1 MTDTVRFEVSGPVA
15 TITLNRPDRLNAMT
29 EELIAAVLALLEQ
42 VSADEAIRV
51 LVLTGAGRGFCAG
64 GDLGAMGEF
73 AEPRT
78 PGASIAQL
86 RRLHRTTEL
95 LHEMP
100 KPTIAAVNG
109 PCAGAGLSWA
119 CACDL
124 RIAAE
129 SAVFRTAFLS
139 AGLTGD
145 FGGTWLLTRLVG
157 AGRARDLYFRNEK
170 LGAAAALS
178 MGLVGEVVPDGALL
192 GRVADLAGRL
202 AEAPP
207 HVVAGI
213 KQNLND
219 AEELDLHAVLNA
231 EAERQV
237 RAALSHPSALSTST
251 LSPTTLPN
259 SLPPPILRAPSS
271 ADDAVRPCHTVT
283 DVIASNTAGYR
294 ACGVTLSHPAHLHR
308 SCHRVESCPL
318 QYASAFAYK
327 PDSTRVPDAPRPPTS

>member
-15 TITLNRPDRLNAMT
+15 TVRLNRPDRLNAMT
-29 EELIAAVLALLEQ
+29 EELIGGVLACLEQ
-42 VSADEAIRV
+42 ATADDAIRAV
-51 LVLTGAGRGFCAG
+51 VLTGAGRGFCAG

-73 AEPRT
+73 AGLRT
-78 PGASIAQL
+78 EEASRAEL

-100 KPTIAAVNG
+100 KVTIAAVNG

-145 FGGTWLLTRLVG
+145 FGGTWSLTRLVG
-157 AGRARDLYFRNEK
+157 AGRARHLFFLNEK
-170 LGAAAALS
+170 LSAASAAAI
-178 MGLVGEVVPDGALL
+178 GLVGEVVPDGALM
-192 GRVADLAGRL
+192 GRVADIASGLAQ
-202 AEAPP
+202 APP

-219 AEELDLHAVLNA
+219 AQELGLHALLNA
-231 EAERQV
+231 EADRQV
-237 RAALSHPSALSTST
+237 RAAASHPSA
-251 LSPTTLPN
+251 
-259 SLPPPILRAPSS
+259 
-271 ADDAVRPCHTVT
+271 
-283 DVIASNTAGYR
+283 
-294 ACGVTLSHPAHLHR
+294 
-308 SCHRVESCPL
+308 
-318 QYASAFAYK
+318 
-327 PDSTRVPDAPRPPTS
+327 APRS

>member
-29 EELIAAVLALLEQ
+29 EELIGGVLARLEQ
-42 VSADEAIRV
+42 ASADDAIQAV
-51 LVLTGAGRGFCAG
+51 VLTGAGRGFCAG

-73 AEPRT
+73 AGPRT
-78 PGASIAQL
+78 EEASRAEL

-100 KPTIAAVNG
+100 KVTIAAVNG

-139 AGLTGD
+139 AGVTGD
-145 FGGTWLLTRLVG
+145 FGGTWSLTRLVG
-157 AGRARDLYFRNEK
+157 AGRARHLFFLNEK
-170 LGAAAALS
+170 LSAASAAAI
-178 MGLVGEVVPDGALL
+178 GLVGEVVPDGALM
-192 GRVADLAGRL
+192 GRVADIASGLAQ
-202 AEAPP
+202 APP

-219 AEELDLHAVLNA
+219 AQELGLHAMLNA
-231 EAERQV
+231 EADRQV
-237 RAALSHPSALSTST
+237 RAALTHPSA
-251 LSPTTLPN
+251 
-259 SLPPPILRAPSS
+259 PP
-271 ADDAVRPCHTVT
+271 
-283 DVIASNTAGYR
+283 
-294 ACGVTLSHPAHLHR
+294 R
-308 SCHRVESCPL
+308 S
-318 QYASAFAYK
+318 
-327 PDSTRVPDAPRPPTS
+327 

>member
-29 EELIAAVLALLEQ
+29 EELIGGVLACLEQ
-42 VSADEAIRV
+42 ATAEDAIRAV
-51 LVLTGAGRGFCAG
+51 ILTGAGRGFCAG

-73 AEPRT
+73 AGPRT
-78 PGASIAQL
+78 EEASRAEL

-100 KPTIAAVNG
+100 KVTIAAVNG

-145 FGGTWLLTRLVG
+145 FGGTWSLTRLVG
-157 AGRARDLYFRNEK
+157 AGRARHLFFLNEK
-170 LGAAAALS
+170 LSAASAAAI
-178 MGLVGEVVPDGALL
+178 GLVGEVVPDGALM
-192 GRVADLAGRL
+192 GRVADIASGLAQ
-202 AEAPP
+202 APP

-219 AEELDLHAVLNA
+219 AQELGLHALLNA
-231 EAERQV
+231 EADRQV
-237 RAALSHPSALSTST
+237 GAAASHPSA
-251 LSPTTLPN
+251 
-259 SLPPPILRAPSS
+259 
-271 ADDAVRPCHTVT
+271 
-283 DVIASNTAGYR
+283 
-294 ACGVTLSHPAHLHR
+294 
-308 SCHRVESCPL
+308 
-318 QYASAFAYK
+318 
-327 PDSTRVPDAPRPPTS
+327 APRS

>member
-1 MTDTVRFEVSGPVA
+1 MTDTVRFEVSGAVA

-29 EELIAAVLALLEQ
+29 EELIGGVLARLDQ
-42 VSADEAIRV
+42 ASGDDAIRV
-51 LVLTGAGRGFCAG
+51 VVLTGAGRGFCAG

-78 PGASIAQL
+78 PGASVAQL
-86 RRLHRTTEL
+86 RRLHRISEL

-100 KPTIAAVNG
+100 KVTIAAVNG

-157 AGRARDLYFRNEK
+157 AGRARDLFFRNEK
-170 LGAAAALS
+170 LSAASAAA
-178 MGLVGEVVPDGALL
+178 MGLVGEVVPDGALM
-192 GRVADLAGRL
+192 GRVTDLAGGL
-202 AEAPP
+202 AQAPP

-219 AEELDLHAVLNA
+219 ALELDLHAMLNA
-231 EAERQV
+231 EAGRQV
-237 RAALSHPSALSTST
+237 QAALSHP
-251 LSPTTLPN
+251 
-259 SLPPPILRAPSS
+259 
-271 ADDAVRPCHTVT
+271 
-283 DVIASNTAGYR
+283 
-294 ACGVTLSHPAHLHR
+294 PAAR
-308 SCHRVESCPL
+308 S
-318 QYASAFAYK
+318 
-327 PDSTRVPDAPRPPTS
+327 

>member
-15 TITLNRPDRLNAMT
+15 TVTLNRPDRLNAMT
-29 EELIAAVLALLEQ
+29 EELIGGVLACLEQ
-42 VSADEAIRV
+42 ATADDAIRAV
-51 LVLTGAGRGFCAG
+51 VLTGAGRGFCAG

-73 AEPRT
+73 AGLRT
-78 PGASIAQL
+78 EEASRAEL

-100 KPTIAAVNG
+100 KVTIAAVNG

-145 FGGTWLLTRLVG
+145 FGGTWSLTRLVG
-157 AGRARDLYFRNEK
+157 AGRARHLFFLNEK
-170 LGAAAALS
+170 LSAASAAAI
-178 MGLVGEVVPDGALL
+178 GLVGEVVPDGALM
-192 GRVADLAGRL
+192 GRVADIASGLAQ
-202 AEAPP
+202 APP

-219 AEELDLHAVLNA
+219 AQELGLHALLNA
-231 EAERQV
+231 EADRQV
-237 RAALSHPSALSTST
+237 RAAASHPSA
-251 LSPTTLPN
+251 
-259 SLPPPILRAPSS
+259 
-271 ADDAVRPCHTVT
+271 
-283 DVIASNTAGYR
+283 
-294 ACGVTLSHPAHLHR
+294 
-308 SCHRVESCPL
+308 
-318 QYASAFAYK
+318 
-327 PDSTRVPDAPRPPTS
+327 APRS

>member
-29 EELIAAVLALLEQ
+29 EELIGGVLACLEQ
-42 VSADEAIRV
+42 AAADDAIRAV
-51 LVLTGAGRGFCAG
+51 VLTGAGRGFCAG

-73 AEPRT
+73 AGPRT
-78 PGASIAQL
+78 EEASRAEL

-100 KPTIAAVNG
+100 KATIAAVNG

-145 FGGTWLLTRLVG
+145 FGGTWSLTRLVG
-157 AGRARDLYFRNEK
+157 AGRARHLFFLNEK
-170 LGAAAALS
+170 LSAASAAAI
-178 MGLVGEVVPDGALL
+178 GLVGEVVPDGALM
-192 GRVADLAGRL
+192 GRVADIASALAQ
-202 AEAPP
+202 APP

-219 AEELDLHAVLNA
+219 AQELGLHTLLNA
-231 EAERQV
+231 EADRQV
-237 RAALSHPSALSTST
+237 RAALSHPSA
-251 LSPTTLPN
+251 
-259 SLPPPILRAPSS
+259 PP
-271 ADDAVRPCHTVT
+271 
-283 DVIASNTAGYR
+283 
-294 ACGVTLSHPAHLHR
+294 R
-308 SCHRVESCPL
+308 S
-318 QYASAFAYK
+318 
-327 PDSTRVPDAPRPPTS
+327 

>member
-1 MTDTVRFEVSGPVA
+1 M
-15 TITLNRPDRLNAMT
+15 
-29 EELIAAVLALLEQ
+29 
-42 VSADEAIRV
+42 
-51 LVLTGAGRGFCAG
+51 LTGAGRGFCAG

-78 PGASIAQL
+78 QEASRAEL

-100 KPTIAAVNG
+100 KLTIAAVNG

-145 FGGTWLLTRLVG
+145 FGGTWSLTRLVG
-157 AGRARDLYFRNEK
+157 AGRARDLYFLNEK
-170 LGAAAALS
+170 LSAASAAAI
-178 MGLVGEVVPDGALL
+178 GLVGEVVPDGALM
-192 GRVADLAGRL
+192 GRVADLASGL
-202 AEAPP
+202 AQAPP

-219 AEELDLHAVLNA
+219 AQELSLHAMLNA
-231 EAERQV
+231 EADRQV
-237 RAALSHPSALSTST
+237 RAALSHPSA
-251 LSPTTLPN
+251 P
-259 SLPPPILRAPSS
+259 
-271 ADDAVRPCHTVT
+271 
-283 DVIASNTAGYR
+283 
-294 ACGVTLSHPAHLHR
+294 R
-308 SCHRVESCPL
+308 S
-318 QYASAFAYK
+318 
-327 PDSTRVPDAPRPPTS
+327 

>member
-29 EELIAAVLALLEQ
+29 EELIGGVLVCLEQ
-42 VSADEAIRV
+42 ASADDAIRAV
-51 LVLTGAGRGFCAG
+51 VLTGAGRGFCAG

-78 PGASIAQL
+78 EEASRAEL

-100 KPTIAAVNG
+100 KVTIAAVNG

-145 FGGTWLLTRLVG
+145 FGGTWSLTRLVG
-157 AGRARDLYFRNEK
+157 AGRARHLFFLNEK
-170 LGAAAALS
+170 LSAASAAAI
-178 MGLVGEVVPDGALL
+178 GLVGEVVADGALM
-192 GRVADLAGRL
+192 GRVADLASGL
-202 AEAPP
+202 AQAPP

-219 AEELDLHAVLNA
+219 AQELSLHAMLNT
-231 EAERQV
+231 EADRQV
-237 RAALSHPSALSTST
+237 RAALSHPSA
-251 LSPTTLPN
+251 
-259 SLPPPILRAPSS
+259 
-271 ADDAVRPCHTVT
+271 
-283 DVIASNTAGYR
+283 
-294 ACGVTLSHPAHLHR
+294 
-308 SCHRVESCPL
+308 
-318 QYASAFAYK
+318 
-327 PDSTRVPDAPRPPTS
+327 APRS

>member
-29 EELIAAVLALLEQ
+29 EELIGGVLARLEQ
-42 VSADEAIRV
+42 ASADDAIQAV
-51 LVLTGAGRGFCAG
+51 VLTGAGRGFCAG

-73 AEPRT
+73 AGPRT
-78 PGASIAQL
+78 EEASRAEL

-100 KPTIAAVNG
+100 KVTIAAVNG

-139 AGLTGD
+139 AGVTGD
-145 FGGTWLLTRLVG
+145 FGGTWSLTRLVG
-157 AGRARDLYFRNEK
+157 AGRARHLFFLNEK
-170 LGAAAALS
+170 LSAASAAAI
-178 MGLVGEVVPDGALL
+178 GLVGEVVPDGALM
-192 GRVADLAGRL
+192 GRVADIASGLAQ
-202 AEAPP
+202 APP

-219 AEELDLHAVLNA
+219 AQELGLHAMLNA
-231 EAERQV
+231 EADRQV
-237 RAALSHPSALSTST
+237 RAALSHPSA
-251 LSPTTLPN
+251 
-259 SLPPPILRAPSS
+259 PP
-271 ADDAVRPCHTVT
+271 
-283 DVIASNTAGYR
+283 
-294 ACGVTLSHPAHLHR
+294 R
-308 SCHRVESCPL
+308 S
-318 QYASAFAYK
+318 
-327 PDSTRVPDAPRPPTS
+327 

>member
-29 EELIAAVLALLEQ
+29 EELIGGVLACLEQ
-42 VSADEAIRV
+42 AAADDAIRAV
-51 LVLTGAGRGFCAG
+51 VLTGAGRGFCAG

-73 AEPRT
+73 AGPRT
-78 PGASIAQL
+78 EEASRAEL

-100 KPTIAAVNG
+100 KATIAAVNG

-145 FGGTWLLTRLVG
+145 FGGTWSLTRLVG
-157 AGRARDLYFRNEK
+157 AGRARHLFFLNEK
-170 LGAAAALS
+170 LSAASAAAI
-178 MGLVGEVVPDGALL
+178 GLVGEVVPDGALM
-192 GRVADLAGRL
+192 GRVADIASALAQ
-202 AEAPP
+202 APP

-219 AEELDLHAVLNA
+219 AQELGLHALLNA
-231 EAERQV
+231 EADRQV
-237 RAALSHPSALSTST
+237 RAAASHPSA
-251 LSPTTLPN
+251 
-259 SLPPPILRAPSS
+259 
-271 ADDAVRPCHTVT
+271 
-283 DVIASNTAGYR
+283 
-294 ACGVTLSHPAHLHR
+294 
-308 SCHRVESCPL
+308 
-318 QYASAFAYK
+318 
-327 PDSTRVPDAPRPPTS
+327 APRS

>member
-29 EELIAAVLALLEQ
+29 GELIGGVLACLEQ
-42 VSADEAIRV
+42 AAADDAIRAV
-51 LVLTGAGRGFCAG
+51 VLTGAGRGFCAG

-73 AEPRT
+73 AGPRT
-78 PGASIAQL
+78 EEASRAEL

-100 KPTIAAVNG
+100 KATIAAVNG

-145 FGGTWLLTRLVG
+145 FGGTWSLTRLVG
-157 AGRARDLYFRNEK
+157 AGRARHLFFLNEK
-170 LGAAAALS
+170 LSAASAAAI
-178 MGLVGEVVPDGALL
+178 GLVGEVVPDGALM
-192 GRVADLAGRL
+192 GRVADIASGLAQ
-202 AEAPP
+202 APP

-219 AEELDLHAVLNA
+219 AQELGLHTLLNA
-231 EAERQV
+231 EADRQV
-237 RAALSHPSALSTST
+237 RAAASHPSA
-251 LSPTTLPN
+251 
-259 SLPPPILRAPSS
+259 PP
-271 ADDAVRPCHTVT
+271 
-283 DVIASNTAGYR
+283 
-294 ACGVTLSHPAHLHR
+294 R
-308 SCHRVESCPL
+308 S
-318 QYASAFAYK
+318 
-327 PDSTRVPDAPRPPTS
+327 

>member
-29 EELIAAVLALLEQ
+29 EELIAGVLVLLEQ

-170 LGAAAALS
+170 LSAAAAAAWGWSARSCRTRTWRPGWLILPAASRRRRRTSSPGLS
-178 MGLVGEVVPDGALL
+178 
-192 GRVADLAGRL
+192 R
-202 AEAPP
+202 
-207 HVVAGI
+207 
-213 KQNLND
+213 
-219 AEELDLHAVLNA
+219 
-231 EAERQV
+231 
-237 RAALSHPSALSTST
+237 TST
-251 LSPTTLPN
+251 TPRN
-259 SLPPPILRAPSS
+259 W
-271 ADDAVRPCHTVT
+271 
-283 DVIASNTAGYR
+283 
-294 ACGVTLSHPAHLHR
+294 AC
-308 SCHRVESCPL
+308 
-318 QYASAFAYK
+318 
-327 PDSTRVPDAPRPPTS
+327 TRC

>member
-1 MTDTVRFEVSGPVA
+1 MADTVRFEVSGPVA

-29 EELIAAVLALLEQ
+29 EELIVAVLCPLEQ

-170 LGAAAALS
+170 LSAAAALS
-178 MGLVGEVVPDGALL
+178 MGLVGEVVPDGAVL

-207 HVVAGI
+207 HVIAGI

-219 AEELDLHAVLNA
+219 AEELGLHAVLNA

-237 RAALSHPSALSTST
+237 RAALSHPSA
-251 LSPTTLPN
+251 
-259 SLPPPILRAPSS
+259 
-271 ADDAVRPCHTVT
+271 
-283 DVIASNTAGYR
+283 
-294 ACGVTLSHPAHLHR
+294 
-308 SCHRVESCPL
+308 
-318 QYASAFAYK
+318 
-327 PDSTRVPDAPRPPTS
+327 APRT

>member
-29 EELIAAVLALLEQ
+29 EELIGGVLACLEQ
-42 VSADEAIRV
+42 ATADDAIRAV
-51 LVLTGAGRGFCAG
+51 VLTGAGRGFCAG

-73 AEPRT
+73 AGPRT
-78 PGASIAQL
+78 EEASRAEL

-100 KPTIAAVNG
+100 KVTIAAVNG

-139 AGLTGD
+139 AGVTGD
-145 FGGTWLLTRLVG
+145 FGGTWSLTRLVG
-157 AGRARDLYFRNEK
+157 AGRARHLFFLNEK
-170 LGAAAALS
+170 LSAASAAAI
-178 MGLVGEVVPDGALL
+178 GLVGEVVPDGALM
-192 GRVADLAGRL
+192 GRVADIASGLAQ
-202 AEAPP
+202 APP

-219 AEELDLHAVLNA
+219 AQELGLHAMLNA
-231 EAERQV
+231 EADRQV
-237 RAALSHPSALSTST
+237 RAALSHPSA
-251 LSPTTLPN
+251 
-259 SLPPPILRAPSS
+259 PP
-271 ADDAVRPCHTVT
+271 
-283 DVIASNTAGYR
+283 
-294 ACGVTLSHPAHLHR
+294 R
-308 SCHRVESCPL
+308 S
-318 QYASAFAYK
+318 
-327 PDSTRVPDAPRPPTS
+327 

>member
-29 EELIAAVLALLEQ
+29 EELIGGVLACLEQ
-42 VSADEAIRV
+42 ASADDAIRAV
-51 LVLTGAGRGFCAG
+51 VLTGAGRGFCAG

-78 PGASIAQL
+78 PGASRAEL
-86 RRLHRTTEL
+86 RRLHHTTEL

-100 KPTIAAVNG
+100 KVTIAAVNG

-145 FGGTWLLTRLVG
+145 FGGTWSLTRIVG
-157 AGRARDLYFRNEK
+157 AGRARHLFFLNEK
-170 LGAAAALS
+170 LSAASAAAI
-178 MGLVGEVVPDGALL
+178 GLVGEVVPDGALMS
-192 GRVADLAGRL
+192 RVADIASGLAQ
-202 AEAPP
+202 APP
-207 HVVAGI
+207 HVIAGI

-219 AEELDLHAVLNA
+219 AQELGLHAMLNA
-231 EAERQV
+231 EADRQV
-237 RAALSHPSALSTST
+237 QAALSHPSA
-251 LSPTTLPN
+251 
-259 SLPPPILRAPSS
+259 
-271 ADDAVRPCHTVT
+271 
-283 DVIASNTAGYR
+283 
-294 ACGVTLSHPAHLHR
+294 
-308 SCHRVESCPL
+308 
-318 QYASAFAYK
+318 
-327 PDSTRVPDAPRPPTS
+327 APRS

>member
-1 MTDTVRFEVSGPVA
+1 MTDTVRFGVSGPVA

-29 EELIAAVLALLEQ
+29 EELIGGVLAGLEQ
-42 VSADEAIRV
+42 ASADDAIRAV
-51 LVLTGAGRGFCAG
+51 VLTGAGRGFCAG
-64 GDLGAMGEF
+64 GDLGAMGQF

-78 PGASIAQL
+78 EEASRAEL

-100 KPTIAAVNG
+100 KVTIAAVNG

-145 FGGTWLLTRLVG
+145 FGGAWSLTRLVG
-157 AGRARDLYFRNEK
+157 AGRARHLFFLNEK
-170 LGAAAALS
+170 LSAASAAAI
-178 MGLVGEVVPDGALL
+178 GLVGEVVPDGALM
-192 GRVADLAGRL
+192 GRVADLASGL
-202 AEAPP
+202 AQAPP

-219 AEELDLHAVLNA
+219 AQELSLHAMLNA
-231 EAERQV
+231 EADRQV
-237 RAALSHPSALSTST
+237 RAALRHPSA
-251 LSPTTLPN
+251 
-259 SLPPPILRAPSS
+259 
-271 ADDAVRPCHTVT
+271 
-283 DVIASNTAGYR
+283 
-294 ACGVTLSHPAHLHR
+294 
-308 SCHRVESCPL
+308 
-318 QYASAFAYK
+318 
-327 PDSTRVPDAPRPPTS
+327 APRS